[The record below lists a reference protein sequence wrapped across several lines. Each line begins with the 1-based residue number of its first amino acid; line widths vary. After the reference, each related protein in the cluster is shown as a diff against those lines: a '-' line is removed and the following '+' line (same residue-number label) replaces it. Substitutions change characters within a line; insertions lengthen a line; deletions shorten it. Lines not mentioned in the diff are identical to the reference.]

1 MAYRNLTSKKKIINE
16 RYIPFNGTHCCR
28 SIATA
33 HTHLIYIIKIIMF
46 KFGGYATLLL
56 EEMKNLSL
64 IDLSL
69 SVDVG
74 LYQRM
79 LIDNNNLGTRNNV

>member
-1 MAYRNLTSKKKIINE
+1 ML
-16 RYIPFNGTHCCR
+16 
-28 SIATA
+28 
-33 HTHLIYIIKIIMF
+33 L
-46 KFGGYATLLL
+46 LLL

>member
-1 MAYRNLTSKKKIINE
+1 M
-16 RYIPFNGTHCCR
+16 F
-28 SIATA
+28 
-33 HTHLIYIIKIIMF
+33 IKF
-46 KFGGYATLLL
+46 WGYATLLL

-74 LYQRM
+74 VYQRM
-79 LIDNNNLGTRNNV
+79 LIDNNKVLGTMFKTNSL

>member
-1 MAYRNLTSKKKIINE
+1 
-16 RYIPFNGTHCCR
+16 
-28 SIATA
+28 
-33 HTHLIYIIKIIMF
+33 MF
-46 KFGGYATLLL
+46 KFWGYATLLL

-74 LYQRM
+74 LYQRT
-79 LIDNNNLGTRNNV
+79 III

>member
-1 MAYRNLTSKKKIINE
+1 ML
-16 RYIPFNGTHCCR
+16 
-28 SIATA
+28 
-33 HTHLIYIIKIIMF
+33 L
-46 KFGGYATLLL
+46 LLL

-74 LYQRM
+74 VYQRM

>member
-1 MAYRNLTSKKKIINE
+1 
-16 RYIPFNGTHCCR
+16 
-28 SIATA
+28 
-33 HTHLIYIIKIIMF
+33 MF
-46 KFGGYATLLL
+46 KFWGYTLLL

-64 IDLSL
+64 IGLSL

>member
-1 MAYRNLTSKKKIINE
+1 
-16 RYIPFNGTHCCR
+16 
-28 SIATA
+28 
-33 HTHLIYIIKIIMF
+33 
-46 KFGGYATLLL
+46 
-56 EEMKNLSL
+56 MKNLSL

>member
-1 MAYRNLTSKKKIINE
+1 MNVTFLSTALTV
-16 RYIPFNGTHCCR
+16 
-28 SIATA
+28 TA

-46 KFGGYATLLL
+46 KFWRYATLLL

-79 LIDNNNLGTRNNV
+79 LIDNNNLSTRNNV

>member
-1 MAYRNLTSKKKIINE
+1 
-16 RYIPFNGTHCCR
+16 
-28 SIATA
+28 
-33 HTHLIYIIKIIMF
+33 MF
-46 KFGGYATLLL
+46 KFWGYATLFL

-74 LYQRM
+74 VYQRM

>member
-1 MAYRNLTSKKKIINE
+1 
-16 RYIPFNGTHCCR
+16 
-28 SIATA
+28 
-33 HTHLIYIIKIIMF
+33 MF
-46 KFGGYATLLL
+46 KFWGYAILLL

-79 LIDNNNLGTRNNV
+79 LIDNNNVGTRNNV